1 MYPLFLP
8 LMLSGIL
15 MFLPAPLWG
24 HHETV
29 RATSIVVHALS
40 VQQHSVAWKAEQVT
54 FVFQALQVP
63 PQRAWCVEAE
73 VTMLA
78 EVSASYPFR

>member
-1 MYPLFLP
+1 MYLLFF
-8 LMLSGIL
+8 LMMPSGIL
-15 MFLPAPLWG
+15 MFLPIPLGG

-29 RATSIVVHALS
+29 RAAPIVALALS
-40 VQQHSVAWKAEQVT
+40 VQQHSVAWKAEQVA
-54 FVFQALQVP
+54 FVPQALQVP

-78 EVSASYPFR
+78 EVPASYPFR

>member
-1 MYPLFLP
+1 MYFLFFP
-8 LMLSGIL
+8 MMPSGIL
-15 MFLPAPLWG
+15 MFLPIPLWG

-29 RATSIVVHALS
+29 RAASIVACALS

-73 VTMLA
+73 VTVLA